1 MLKPLKAVI
10 SIRFSLSYKGKPEH
24 TRRRT
29 YVRTSSARFQLEKK
43 SLVVG
48 LKELDAKKN

>member
-1 MLKPLKAVI
+1 MLTYN
-10 SIRFSLSYKGKPEH
+10 IR
-24 TRRRT
+24 TMN
-29 YVRTSSARFQLEKK
+29 ARVKFKK